1 MKKKPN
7 ILVSE
12 EKKSIDRL
20 SWSNTIEKEGLL
32 RYGFRE
38 LKFKEDLTPSLSF
51 MCLMSKDLLIR
62 QMHDECIC
70 GKFYFTHDKFT
81 PYYSDSRAFLYYKI
95 TPSISGKKKH
105 QKLLIVDRKGR
116 YYTEINLPS
125 DVSLSSRF
133 SIKMA
138 LVGFIEKV
146 LANRESLVKQKAAQ
160 IKTAK
165 RKRAQHASRASE

>member
-1 MKKKPN
+1 MKKKPS
-7 ILVSE
+7 IMVSE

-20 SWSNTIEKEGLL
+20 SWSSTIEKEGLL

-38 LKFKEDLTPSLSF
+38 VKFKEDLTPSLSF

-62 QMHDECIC
+62 QMNDEYIC
-70 GKFYFTHDKFT
+70 GKFHFTHDKFT

-95 TPSISGKKKH
+95 TLINSGKKTY

-116 YYTEINLPS
+116 YYTEI
-125 DVSLSSRF
+125 DVPNDVLLSTRF

-138 LVGFIEKV
+138 LAGFIEKI
-146 LANRESLVKQKAAQ
+146 LANRESMVKQKAAQ
-160 IKTAK
+160 IKKAK
-165 RKRAQHASRASE
+165 RKKV

>member
-20 SWSNTIEKEGLL
+20 PWSNTIEKKGLL
-32 RYGFRE
+32 RYGYRK

-51 MCLMSKDLLIR
+51 MCWMSRDLLIR
-62 QMHDECIC
+62 QMDDECIY
-70 GKFYFTHDKFT
+70 GRFYFSHANFT
-81 PYYSDSRAFLYYKI
+81 AHYSDSRAFLYYKL
-95 TPSISGKKKH
+95 TPILSGKSTY
-105 QKLLIVDRKGR
+105 QKLLIVDRKAR
-116 YYTEINLPS
+116 YYTEIKLPS
-125 DVSLSSRF
+125 GVLLSSRF

-138 LVGFIEKV
+138 LAGFLEKV

-165 RKRAQHASRASE
+165 RKRVQHANRTHE